1 MKIYNLKKYS
11 ELLFYIISLF
21 FINRFFQFELFQKI
35 SFLQQ
40 IYANVSRISFLII
53 LVYFINNRIKK
64 EDIKLLILILIYLF
78 FILLTT
84 VLNNGSIRSF
94 IMMSYPIIGTVLLI
108 CIGIRKNVDLL
119 LKSFVYLF
127 YGLIAINF
135 FDAILFKD
143 LSSEYSTNYYFIGG
157 KNQLAISFAIGF
169 CFIKIYYK
177 KWKTK
182 KLKILLISYL
192 CMIIMTSIVSKSGTC
207 IISVMVLIILNY
219 FKFLKRLINPFT
231 FFCGYIALWIG
242 LVILKIQNYFRFFI
256 EGILHKDVTF
266 TYRTVIWEKAL
277 KEIKKCPLLGYG
289 MHQDTNYFKIKV
301 IYPNGEFLK
310 NYSGHNQIIQVLYE
324 NGIVAV
330 IFFIIFYIICCSGK
344 RTNNTNFIYFFNTV
358 IIIFITWLAE
368 APGIYAMFVML
379 TFCYYSR
386 YIKGK
391 NI

>member
-1 MKIYNLKKYS
+1 MKIHNLKKYS
-11 ELLFYIISLF
+11 EFLFYIISLF

-40 IYANVSRISFLII
+40 IYANISRISFLII
-53 LVYFINNRIKK
+53 VIYFINNRIKK

-94 IMMSYPIIGTVLLI
+94 VMISYPIIGTVLLI
-108 CIGIRKNVDLL
+108 CIGIRQNIDLL

-127 YGLIAINF
+127 YGLITINF
-135 FDAILFKD
+135 FDAVLFKD

-169 CFIKIYYK
+169 CFVKIYYE

-182 KLKILLISYL
+182 KSKIFFISYL
-192 CMIIMTSIVSKSGTC
+192 CMITITSIISKSGTC
-207 IISVMVLIILNY
+207 IVSIIVLIILNY
-219 FKFLKRLINPFT
+219 FKFLKKLINPFT
-231 FFCGYIALWIG
+231 FLCSYIFLWSGII
-242 LVILKIQNYFRFFI
+242 VFKIQNYFRFFI
-256 EGILHKDVTF
+256 EDILHKDVTF

-277 KEIKKCPLLGYG
+277 REIKKCLLLGYG
-289 MHQDTNYFKIKV
+289 MHQDTNYFQLETV
-301 IYPNGEFLK
+301 YPSCKFLK

-324 NGIVAV
+324 SGILAI
-330 IFFIIFYIICCSGK
+330 IFLIIFYIVCCFEK
-344 RTNNTNFIYFFNTV
+344 RKNNTSFIYFFNTV

-368 APGIYAMFVML
+368 APGIYAMIIML
-379 TFCYYSR
+379 TFCYYSH
-386 YIKGK
+386 YIK